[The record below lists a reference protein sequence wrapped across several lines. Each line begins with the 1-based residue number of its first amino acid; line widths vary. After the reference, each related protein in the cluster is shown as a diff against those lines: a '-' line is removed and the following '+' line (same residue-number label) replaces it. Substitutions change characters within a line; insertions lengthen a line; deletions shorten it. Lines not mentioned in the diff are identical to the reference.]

1 MAERFVPLIRGTA
14 LLATRAYLAK
24 KHGPDAF
31 DRAVL
36 LLRPEHA
43 AVWRAIPLAHEWYS
57 HEAVLALDDAA
68 AALYG
73 PDFYDEI
80 GAFVA
85 EYDLNFIHRFLLKFT
100 NPLWILDKGA
110 KLWSEYYNSGRWTI
124 VRGGEQRSLTGTL
137 YDFAIVSVRQCRMM
151 AAFVRRAGQLTGA
164 SKIKVD
170 HPQCRARGSPA
181 CVFTA
186 AW

>member
-1 MAERFVPLIRGTA
+1 MIRGTA
-14 LLATRAYLAK
+14 LLATRAYLEK
-24 KHGPDAF
+24 KHGAGAF

-68 AALYG
+68 ASLYG

-85 EYDLNFIHRFLLKFT
+85 DYDLNFIHRFLLKFT
-100 NPLWILDKGA
+100 SPLWILDKGA
-110 KLWSEYYNSGRWTI
+110 KMWSEFYNSGKWSI
-124 VRGGEQRSLTGTL
+124 VRGTQPKSLVGTL
-137 YDFAIVSVRQCRMM
+137 ENFAIVSVRQCRMVT
-151 AAFVRRAGQLTGA
+151 AFVRKAGELTGA
-164 SKIKVD
+164 HKIKVE
-170 HPQCRARGSPA
+170 HPQCRARGSSV

>member
-1 MAERFVPLIRGTA
+1 M
-14 LLATRAYLAK
+14 
-24 KHGPDAF
+24 
-31 DRAVL
+31 
-36 LLRPEHA
+36 
-43 AVWRAIPLAHEWYS
+43 
-57 HEAVLALDDAA
+57 
-68 AALYG
+68 
-73 PDFYDEI
+73 
-80 GAFVA
+80 
-85 EYDLNFIHRFLLKFT
+85 
-100 NPLWILDKGA
+100 
-110 KLWSEYYNSGRWTI
+110 WSEYYNSGRWTI